1 MTVEQI
7 NMMNNGKN
15 IVQQQPAIANW
26 MQQITD
32 LVWVITNTQQNM
44 SYYGLLKIT
53 LNSLNLYVL

>member
-26 MQQITD
+26 MQPITD

-53 LNSLNLYVL
+53 MDYF